1 MINLF
6 VKAALKKVAMKV
18 ATDKSFRDKAKKV
31 AINTKELND
40 KGELLK
46 SLGKSAGRLKSII
59 KKSIQKDFL

>member
-59 KKSIQKDFL
+59 KKSI